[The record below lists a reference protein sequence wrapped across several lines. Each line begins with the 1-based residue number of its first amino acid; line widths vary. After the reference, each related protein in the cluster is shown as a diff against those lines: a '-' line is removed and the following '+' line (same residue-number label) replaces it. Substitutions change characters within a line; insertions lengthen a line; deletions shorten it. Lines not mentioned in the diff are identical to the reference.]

1 MNYIYLILGIA
12 LGLVYL
18 GRAKNARKQKFV
30 PYEAKMKLK
39 SKKTMDQYDDWC
51 KGEANGCTLVG
62 LGFIVFGLSATFMD
76 SNALLSTIIAVVSLV
91 IFIVGF
97 FMRIYNNKKHLG
109 HYFTKQ

>member
-39 SKKTMDQYDDWC
+39 SKKTMDQYDD
-51 KGEANGCTLVG
+51 
-62 LGFIVFGLSATFMD
+62 
-76 SNALLSTIIAVVSLV
+76 
-91 IFIVGF
+91 
-97 FMRIYNNKKHLG
+97 
-109 HYFTKQ
+109 